1 MFIPKKTE
9 EVNPFDLA
17 ITQALNDVQSL
28 SPETPEYAKAMSNV
42 KTLTQLKDQH
52 SKKKVDPNVLVT
64 AGANL
69 AGILLILHYERI
81 HVVTSKALGFVLKL
95 R

>member
-1 MFIPKKTE
+1 MFGRNKDETPLQATMNELLRELVTVNGDSEQAERIVARLSELNELKKTDTS
-9 EVNPFDLA
+9 PPLSK
-17 ITQALNDVQSL
+17 DV
-28 SPETPEYAKAMSNV
+28 M
-42 KTLTQLKDQH
+42 
-52 SKKKVDPNVLVT
+52 VT

-69 AGILLILHYERI
+69 AGILLILHHERF